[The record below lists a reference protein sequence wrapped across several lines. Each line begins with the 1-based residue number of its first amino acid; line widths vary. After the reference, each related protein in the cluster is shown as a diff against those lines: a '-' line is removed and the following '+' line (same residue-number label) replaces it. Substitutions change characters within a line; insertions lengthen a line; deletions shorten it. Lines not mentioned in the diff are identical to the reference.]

1 MNKLNGKSERGAL
14 VEESTEPVF
23 WVRQPKQVRA
33 LESPMR
39 QEIVDA
45 LAVLGPSSITDL
57 AEHLGRAAD
66 SLYFHVKK
74 LVKVGL
80 VQEVEKQREGRHTWA
95 IYALPS
101 RSIRLVYDSSPTRS
115 VQKVVAGALRL
126 SLREFGRALKQGG
139 HRLSGSQR
147 NVWGARNKGWL
158 SPEDCTEVNDL
169 LERLVQI
176 LKRHGPGPGRTVHSL
191 AWVFS
196 PAQVRV
202 RQQNN
207 DK

>member
-1 MNKLNGKSERGAL
+1 MNKLNRKTMAANTSEDQA
-14 VEESTEPVF
+14 EPVF
-23 WVRQPKQVRA
+23 WIRQPKQVRA

-45 LAVLGPSSITDL
+45 LAVLGPASITDL

-80 VQEVEKQREGRHTWA
+80 VQEIEKERAGRHVWA
-95 IYALPS
+95 MYALPS
-101 RSIRLVYDSSPTRS
+101 QSVRLAYDSSSARS
-115 VQKVVAGALRL
+115 IKNVVAGALRL
-126 SLREFGRALKQGG
+126 SLRELGQALADGDQ
-139 HRLSGSQR
+139 RLSGPER
-147 NVWGARNKGWL
+147 NVWGARTKGWL
-158 SPEDCTEVNDL
+158 SPADCAEIDRL

-176 LKRHGPGPGRTVHSL
+176 MKRHGPGPGRTVHSL

-196 PAQVRV
+196 PSQVRT

-207 DK
+207 NK